1 MFCFERKIYYI
12 DLYEKEERKGNAGFI
27 AFTLREKEIQVHIGI
42 RGMDKKRNI
51 KCQWYGLKNE
61 ETILLD
67 EIRVRDGQ
75 ADFYK
80 EYPMANL
87 STGHAVSVCDRQ
99 NDAERGKLTG
109 QEFAGMKGFYFQFDK
124 NCWGNCFIK
133 KEEEKIVFPQV
144 QAAEARPPRS
154 TFEQLLQTYPVV
166 QPFESQ
172 GDYVEI
178 EPMTLKVLA
187 PGYRKLADNSFI
199 LHGYYTHNH
208 IILGFYKDEERQG
221 YYLGVPGSFET
232 KEQLMA
238 EMFGFEGY
246 ERSGD
251 LGYYMRK
258 VEF

>member
-1 MFCFERKIYYI
+1 MFYFERKIYYI
-12 DLYEKEERKGNAGFI
+12 DWFEKGERKGNAGFI
-27 AFTLREKEIQVHIGI
+27 RFTLRENEIQIHIGI
-42 RGMDKKRNI
+42 RGMDKKRAV
-51 KCQWYGLKNE
+51 KCQWYGLKE
-61 ETILLD
+61 EDKILLD
-67 EIRVRDGQ
+67 EFWIQNGQ

-80 EYPMANL
+80 QYQMSNNATKDISAEMPMNAN
-87 STGHAVSVCDRQ
+87 S
-99 NDAERGKLTG
+99 KLTG
-109 QEFAGMKGFYFQFDK
+109 YDFAEMKGFYFQFGK
-124 NCWGNCFIK
+124 NDWGNCFVK
-133 KEEEKIVFPQV
+133 KDGEQIEIPQV
-144 QAAEARPPRS
+144 QAAEIRPPRS
-154 TFEQLLQTYPVV
+154 TFEQLLQTYPVI
-166 QPFESQ
+166 QPFLNQ

-178 EPMTLKVLA
+178 EPMALKMLA

-208 IILGFYKDEERQG
+208 IILGFYKDDERQG

>member
-1 MFCFERKIYYI
+1 MFYFERKIYYI
-12 DLYEKEERKGNAGFI
+12 DFYEKEERKGNAGFI
-27 AFTLREKEIQVHIGI
+27 GFTLRENEIQVHIGI
-42 RGMDKKRNI
+42 RGMDKKRSV
-51 KCQWYGLKNE
+51 KCQWYGLKDE
-61 ETILLD
+61 DKILLD
-67 EIRVRDGQ
+67 EFWIRDGQ

-80 EYPMANL
+80 QYQM
-87 STGHAVSVCDRQ
+87 TKVHAHDVSVCDKA
-99 NDAERGKLTG
+99 NEIEGVKLME
-109 QEFAGMKGFYFQFDK
+109 QDFAGMKGFYFQFGK
-124 NCWGNCFIK
+124 NYWGNCFVK
-133 KEEEKIVFPQV
+133 KEEAAFIPHV
-144 QAAEARPPRS
+144 QAAETRPPRS
-154 TFEQLLQTYPVV
+154 TFEQLLQTYPVL

-178 EPMTLKVLA
+178 KPMTLKLLA
-187 PGYRKLADNSFI
+187 PGYRKLADNSFL

-208 IILGFYKDEERQG
+208 IILGFYKDDERQG